1 VLAAKEA
8 PVDPRTEIIRKHIRD
23 IPDFPKPGII
33 FKDIT
38 PILSTPAA
46 FKAAVELLLEHCRP
60 LRLDGVVAIES
71 RGFVFA
77 APLCWELGIPLHL
90 VRKKGKLPGACDSVE
105 YSLEYGTSILQMHR
119 QSLQPGQRVLVVD
132 DLLATG
138 GTAAA
143 AARLASMQGAEVV
156 GCAFVIELG
165 FLHGRQKIEPLP
177 CFSLLSF

>member
-1 VLAAKEA
+1 M
-8 PVDPRTEIIRKHIRD
+8 DPRIELIRKHIRD

-38 PILSTPAA
+38 PMLAA
-46 FKAAVELLLEHCRP
+46 PE
-60 LRLDGVVAIES
+60 GIAIES
-71 RGFVFA
+71 RGFIFA

-105 YSLEYGTSILQMHR
+105 YSLEYGTSILEMHQ
-119 QSLQPGQRVLVVD
+119 QSLRRGQRVLVVD

-143 AARLASMQGAEVV
+143 AARLASNQGAEVV

-165 FLHGRQKIEPLP
+165 FLNGRKRIEPLP
-177 CFSLLSF
+177 CFSLLQF